1 MTIHLWFLV
10 CSAPPPTPLPL
21 AAQPLHFQK
30 RSAAPDW
37 LFNSL
42 VLIQRK
48 SALPSSYGSYFNRN
62 RGNCN
67 SLLQLPLA
75 EVTIFA
81 EIFFYLSFGI
91 RRWNFSKIWPKNII
105 SKYTKMTAVAHPHIC
120 PEEKQWVMW
129 NITFMLKK
137 RFFRCRKFH
146 EPLNL
151 LTLIQHVERLN
162 AHVLYKF

>member
-1 MTIHLWFLV
+1 MFTGSNKFRDNCNVFCVICRGHGAWEGFVSERVQKRKNDHTFVIFSLF
-10 CSAPPPTPLPL
+10 SPPPPPLPL

-75 EVTIFA
+75 EVTIFG

-120 PEEKQWVMW
+120 PEEKQW
-129 NITFMLKK
+129 
-137 RFFRCRKFH
+137 
-146 EPLNL
+146 
-151 LTLIQHVERLN
+151 
-162 AHVLYKF
+162 